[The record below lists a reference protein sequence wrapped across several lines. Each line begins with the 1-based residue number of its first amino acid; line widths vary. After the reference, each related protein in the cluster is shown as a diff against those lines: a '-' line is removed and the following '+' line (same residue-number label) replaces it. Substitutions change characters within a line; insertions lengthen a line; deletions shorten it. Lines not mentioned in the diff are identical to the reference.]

1 MLGKVGDMQITRKTE
16 PAGSPIPTDGHE
28 PRDDAADP
36 RLDATPA
43 PGDPAAEREAR
54 RTARD
59 ERRGAPGQRPAVMIP
74 RRDKRLPVE
83 APVMRVVATA
93 GIVGIGVVI
102 AAIMG
107 SQDAQGWVIGLAVS
121 LVSLALAAVLWSS
134 RRL

>member
-1 MLGKVGDMQITRKTE
+1 MQTTRKTE
-16 PAGSPIPTDGHE
+16 PAGSPGPSDGRE
-28 PRDDAADP
+28 LQGDAADP
-36 RLDATPA
+36 HLDAAPA
-43 PGDPAAEREAR
+43 TGDAAAEREAR

-59 ERRGAPGQRPAVMIP
+59 ERRGAPGQRRAVMIP

-93 GIVGIGVVI
+93 GIVAISVVI

-107 SQDAQGWVIGLAVS
+107 SQDSQGWVIGLAVS

>member
-1 MLGKVGDMQITRKTE
+1 MQLTRRSGSDHSPVPGVIPE
-16 PAGSPIPTDGHE
+16 PVQADDGE
-28 PRDDAADP
+28 ADP
-36 RLDATPA
+36 QPDATQTA
-43 PGDPAAEREAR
+43 ADPAAEREAR

-59 ERRGAPGQRPAVMIP
+59 ERRGASGQPPPVMIP

-93 GIVGIGVVI
+93 GIVGISVVI

-107 SQDAQGWVIGLAVS
+107 SQDSQAWLIGLVVS
-121 LVSLALAAVLWSS
+121 LVSLATAAILWSS

>member
-1 MLGKVGDMQITRKTE
+1 MQITRKTE
-16 PAGSPIPTDGHE
+16 PAGSPAPSDSRE
-28 PRDDAADP
+28 PERLQDDAADP
-36 RLDATPA
+36 RVDATPA
-43 PGDPAAEREAR
+43 TGDPAAEREAR
-54 RTARD
+54 RAARD
-59 ERRGAPGQRPAVMIP
+59 ERRDAPGQRRAVMIP

-93 GIVGIGVVI
+93 GIVGISVVI

-107 SQDAQGWVIGLAVS
+107 SQDSQGWVIGLVVS

>member
-1 MLGKVGDMQITRKTE
+1 
-16 PAGSPIPTDGHE
+16 
-28 PRDDAADP
+28 
-36 RLDATPA
+36 
-43 PGDPAAEREAR
+43 
-54 RTARD
+54 
-59 ERRGAPGQRPAVMIP
+59 MIP

-93 GIVGIGVVI
+93 GIVGISVVI